1 VKIVLLYTRE
11 AAEAPADPVLGQL
24 SDALNRLGHT
34 VEPIEVDKRVEPLV
48 TALGRAQPDLVVN
61 IAESFAGKSALESN
75 VAALLNLMGLRYT
88 GSSPS
93 GLMLAGDKILAKKML
108 AFHGIRTPRFA
119 TVYRGALDWAE
130 NLHFPVI
137 VKPPQEDASVGLTS
151 ASVVHELKELLEQMH
166 AMQSEFSQP
175 VLVEEF
181 VDGREFYVGVL
192 GNVNATALPVIEMD
206 FSKFP
211 ADRPRMAS
219 WDAKWGDDTGGGAEF
234 EGTTSIFPEQLPE
247 DLVERLNAAAVDAF
261 HALRLRDYGRID
273 LRVND
278 AGEAF
283 VIEVNPNCYL
293 ERDSEFARA
302 AARSGLD
309 YDALVERI
317 IELALARYAR

>member
-1 VKIVLLYTRE
+1 MKIVLLYTRE